1 MNGQRYVC
9 GEFLLFNGLGFLLC
23 DQTELLANSSLCLI
37 VKIGKVLQHIE
48 KL

>member
-9 GEFLLFNGLGFLLC
+9 GEFLLFNGLVFLLC
-23 DQTELLANSSLCLI
+23 DQIELLANSSLRLI
-37 VKIGKVLQHIE
+37 MKIGEVLQHVE